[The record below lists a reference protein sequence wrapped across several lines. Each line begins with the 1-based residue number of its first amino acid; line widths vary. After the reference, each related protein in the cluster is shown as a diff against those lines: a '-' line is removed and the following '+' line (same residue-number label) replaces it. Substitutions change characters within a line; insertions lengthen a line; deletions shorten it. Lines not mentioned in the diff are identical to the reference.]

1 MLEAELYVCRK
12 GGHVAHF
19 RPEVLAPEIGLELAK
34 TPDTEVHGV
43 DGAFDDGYLLA
54 AAVLLLGYGE
64 LTGRLD
70 LA

>member
-1 MLEAELYVCRK
+1 MFAAK
-12 GGHVAHF
+12 VATSHISVQ
-19 RPEVLAPEIGLELAK
+19 RPLAPEIGLELAK